1 MFFIFFFL
9 FYLVSNANAM
19 ILVSPQTTTRLSA
32 SISMNAPHK
41 MAAVESI
48 SASILMEATLVSVT
62 LDTSLIPSKHIN
74 QKVTVK
80 DVIFS
85 MLRAYSLKQ

>member
-1 MFFIFFFL
+1 
-9 FYLVSNANAM
+9 M
-19 ILVSPQTTTRLSA
+19 ILVSYQTTTRLSA

-48 SASILMEATLVSVT
+48 SASILMEAILVSVI

-74 QKVTVK
+74 QKVTAK
-80 DVIFS
+80 DETFS
-85 MLRAYSLKQ
+85 MSRVWDKEKF